1 LAIAPALQVEATT
14 LQRLSFTLLIAFL
27 FMMFSR
33 VFDVA
38 LSWLHVPGIS
48 FRLMGIFLVISGSFL
63 PAFRDSIGKYMLGFT
78 GWFFVAIPFSQWRT
92 GSIDAFANQWL
103 VGFVVFAAAAAL
115 VPDFRQYVRTTKTVA
130 FAILVLTAIC
140 LVFGDTERGRLFL
153 VSGRFANPNE
163 MAQALLLGLPFW
175 WAWNSNSK
183 SLFVKLISLGS
194 LGLMLYVIG
203 RTGSRGA
210 LVSIIIIGAFMFLR
224 ASLVGKV
231 KLLVMGIVLFA
242 IVAITL
248 PQSLRARYETFFRGD
263 TDQAQQAD
271 SESDQSVVG
280 SAVAST
286 TKREELFK
294 RSLILT
300 LQHPLFGVGPAM
312 FTVAEDSMARAEGK
326 RHGSWLG
333 THNTFTQVSSECGI
347 PGFLFYCA
355 VVVAA
360 FKKSYSLYRQ
370 TKDHPQFKEISTH
383 ALALNYALIAFI
395 ATGMFLNGAYT
406 SLLPILAGLTVSLMR
421 TAAPLLAAMPHA
433 QPVAPVFAPPARRR
447 STPPRL
453 SLPRPV

>member
-1 LAIAPALQVEATT
+1 LQVEATT
-14 LQRLSFTLLIAFL
+14 LQRFSFTLLIAFL

-33 VFDVA
+33 IFDVA
-38 LSWLHVPGIS
+38 FSWLHLPGIS

-78 GWFFVAIPFSQWRT
+78 GWFLIAIPFSQWRT
-92 GSIDAFANQWL
+92 GSIDTFASQWL
-103 VGFVVFAAAAAL
+103 VVLVVFAAAAAL

-130 FAILVLTAIC
+130 FAILVLTVIC
-140 LVFGDTERGRLFL
+140 LVFGDMENGRLFL
-153 VSGRFANPNE
+153 ASGRFANPNE
-163 MAQALLLGLPFW
+163 MAQALLLGLPFC
-175 WAWNSNSK
+175 WAWYSNSK
-183 SLFVKLISLGS
+183 SLLAKLIALGS
-194 LGLMLYVIG
+194 LGLMLYVISK
-203 RTGSRGA
+203 TGSRGA
-210 LVSIIIIGAFMFLR
+210 LVSIVIIGAFMFLR

-231 KLLVMGIVLFA
+231 RILVTGVVLLAV
-242 IVAITL
+242 VAITL
-248 PQSLRARYETFFRGD
+248 PQSLRVRYETFFRGEA
-263 TDQAQQAD
+263 DQGLEAD
-271 SESDQSVVG
+271 GESDQSLVG

-294 RSLILT
+294 KSVILT
-300 LQHPLFGVGPAM
+300 VQHPLFGVGPGM

-347 PGFLFYCA
+347 PGFLLYCA
-355 VVVAA
+355 VVVAS

-370 TKDHPQFKEISTH
+370 TKDRPELKEISTH

-421 TAAPLLAAMPHA
+421 TAAPMLSAMRD
-433 QPVAPVFAPPARRR
+433 APPLAPNFAWPARYRAR
-447 STPPRL
+447 APRL
-453 SLPRPV
+453 SIPRPV